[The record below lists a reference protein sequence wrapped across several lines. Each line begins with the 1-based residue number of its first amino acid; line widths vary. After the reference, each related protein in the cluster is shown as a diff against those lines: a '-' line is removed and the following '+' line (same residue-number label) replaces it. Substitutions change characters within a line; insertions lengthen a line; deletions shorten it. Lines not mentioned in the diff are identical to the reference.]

1 MAQSKKHVD
10 FKQFF
15 VSFYKGF
22 THYTFYSRLV
32 HSVQEVK
39 DDIEKEYGKVS
50 DLVIDQ
56 VI

>member
-1 MAQSKKHVD
+1 MRYRP

-15 VSFYKGF
+15 VSFYKNGSHF
-22 THYTFYSRLV
+22 VFYSRLV
-32 HSVQEVK
+32 HEKSEVAEDIRK
-39 DDIEKEYGKVS
+39 DYGKVS